1 MNRARVAAEHSV
13 VPRFDTIYDAPV
25 LAQAA
30 EYFNACIYP
39 DLLPV
44 NELGPHH
51 GVYRISSAL
60 LRRGAAHPEYLQLG
74 IVCMTLSHRMNQ
86 MRNDPQSKSLA
97 VTFYRYRGLVI
108 RSLRNDINQ
117 GHKRASDVVLAG
129 IITLLL
135 VDVSLK
141 CSMRNHPPILNHTL
155 LRKAQQGASP
165 HWRYHMEG
173 LQKLILLRGG
183 IRSLARSARLAPLL
197 HCFVCIA
204 VIGDTV
210 SPTSHL
216 ATSRLRLEESDFILE
231 NLGNGVFD
239 FQMCPKPLFAE
250 IIRINHLRVQA
261 WKQSPTRPGP
271 LAQEA
276 YGVLNRINT
285 FSSERWADSKP
296 SSKEDW
302 RIVGESYQ
310 AAVSLYCI
318 LSLQSLSV
326 LPLNPSLRA
335 SCASCGRLLQDL
347 LNEALSSPRIKRSV
361 LWPLVVLGVLAVN
374 GGAGMRAFVRE
385 HLPEMSRHIGSYVPL
400 MAKALLEKFWASGET
415 SWDACFDKPYTVVT
429 QIAVDLSQLD

>member
-1 MNRARVAAEHSV
+1 MEDRQRHCWE
-13 VPRFDTIYDAPV
+13 
-25 LAQAA
+25 
-30 EYFNACIYP
+30 C
-39 DLLPV
+39 
-44 NELGPHH
+44 
-51 GVYRISSAL
+51 
-60 LRRGAAHPEYLQLG
+60 LRRSLVCDFIRPQCKRCSTSG
-74 IVCMTLSHRMNQ
+74 IVCPGYEDKEPFRLKWLPPGR
-86 MRNDPQSKSLA
+86 SKSLA

-135 VDVSLK
+135 IDVSRNF
-141 CSMRNHPPILNHTL
+141 SMRTIHRTKPCSAT
-155 LRKAQQGASP
+155 QG
-165 HWRYHMEG
+165 
-173 LQKLILLRGG
+173 
-183 IRSLARSARLAPLL
+183 SARCLSPLAIPHRRAPETNHAARRHSFSGQVGQLSTTAPLL
-197 HCFVCIA
+197 CVPNSIA
-204 VIGDTV
+204 VIGDTS
-210 SPTSHL
+210 SPASHL

-231 NLGNGVFD
+231 NFGNGVFD

-261 WKQSPTRPGP
+261 WKQDPTRLGD

-276 YGVLNRINT
+276 YGVLNRIHI

-302 RIVGESYQ
+302 RIVGKSYQ

-326 LPLNPSLRA
+326 LPLNPLLRA
-335 SCASCGRLLQDL
+335 SCASHGRLLQDL
-347 LNEALSSPRIKRSV
+347 LNEALSSPRVKRSI
-361 LWPLVVLGVLAVN
+361 LWPLVVLGVQAVI

-400 MAKALLEKFWASGET
+400 TAKALLEKFWASGET
-415 SWDACFDKPYTVVT
+415 CWDACFDKPYTVVT
-429 QIAVDLSQLD
+429 QIAVDLSLLD

>member
-1 MNRARVAAEHSV
+1 M
-13 VPRFDTIYDAPV
+13 
-25 LAQAA
+25 
-30 EYFNACIYP
+30 
-39 DLLPV
+39 
-44 NELGPHH
+44 
-51 GVYRISSAL
+51 
-60 LRRGAAHPEYLQLG
+60 
-74 IVCMTLSHRMNQ
+74 
-86 MRNDPQSKSLA
+86 
-97 VTFYRYRGLVI
+97 
-108 RSLRNDINQ
+108 
-117 GHKRASDVVLAG
+117 
-129 IITLLL
+129 
-135 VDVSLK
+135 
-141 CSMRNHPPILNHTL
+141 
-155 LRKAQQGASP
+155 
-165 HWRYHMEG
+165 
-173 LQKLILLRGG
+173 
-183 IRSLARSARLAPLL
+183 
-197 HCFVCIA
+197 
-204 VIGDTV
+204 
-210 SPTSHL
+210 
-216 ATSRLRLEESDFILE
+216 RLEESYFILE

>member
-1 MNRARVAAEHSV
+1 MEDRQRHCWE
-13 VPRFDTIYDAPV
+13 
-25 LAQAA
+25 
-30 EYFNACIYP
+30 C
-39 DLLPV
+39 
-44 NELGPHH
+44 
-51 GVYRISSAL
+51 
-60 LRRGAAHPEYLQLG
+60 LRRSLVCDFIRPQF
-74 IVCMTLSHRMNQ
+74 CMTLSHRMNQ

-135 VDVSLK
+135 VD
-141 CSMRNHPPILNHTL
+141 
-155 LRKAQQGASP
+155 QGASP

>member
-1 MNRARVAAEHSV
+1 
-13 VPRFDTIYDAPV
+13 
-25 LAQAA
+25 
-30 EYFNACIYP
+30 
-39 DLLPV
+39 
-44 NELGPHH
+44 
-51 GVYRISSAL
+51 
-60 LRRGAAHPEYLQLG
+60 
-74 IVCMTLSHRMNQ
+74 

-141 CSMRNHPPILNHTL
+141 CSMRNHPPILNHIL
-155 LRKAQQGASP
+155 LRKAQQ
-165 HWRYHMEG
+165 
-173 LQKLILLRGG
+173 
-183 IRSLARSARLAPLL
+183 
-197 HCFVCIA
+197 
-204 VIGDTV
+204 
-210 SPTSHL
+210 
-216 ATSRLRLEESDFILE
+216 E

>member
-1 MNRARVAAEHSV
+1 MEDR
-13 VPRFDTIYDAPV
+13 PRHCW
-25 LAQAA
+25 
-30 EYFNACIYP
+30 EC
-39 DLLPV
+39 
-44 NELGPHH
+44 
-51 GVYRISSAL
+51 
-60 LRRGAAHPEYLQLG
+60 LRRSLVCDFIRPQCKRCSTSG
-74 IVCMTLSHRMNQ
+74 IVCPGYEDKAPFRLKWLPPGR
-86 MRNDPQSKSLA
+86 SKSLA

-141 CSMRNHPPILNHTL
+141 CSMRNHPPILNHIL

-216 ATSRLRLEESDFILE
+216 ATSRLRLEESYFILE